1 MDTSIRILVYVG
13 DKNERESIVRLL
25 EGTGFSYVI
34 EATRRDEAEN
44 SLRSLRCSIVICDA
58 ALDGGEAMQL
68 IYAENKRAEASHTRP
83 ASFIYLGDAD
93 NENILREVC
102 RLDNARCLIRPYDT
116 TKLCDAVFQLAS
128 EVKNSQ
134 RTQPTGEESLEAQI
148 SRILHTIGIPAHI
161 KGYAYLRSAIIMTV
175 EDPDIINYV
184 TKSLYPS
191 VAKSYQTTT
200 SRVERA
206 IRHAIEIAWDRG
218 DIETLNS
225 FFGYTISRQRGKP
238 TNSEFIAMIADKL
251 RLGVI
256 M

>member
-68 IYAENKRAEASHTRP
+68 IYAENKRAEAAHTRP

>member
-1 MDTSIRILVYVG
+1 MDTSIRILVYIG
-13 DKNERESIVRLL
+13 DKSERESIARLL
-25 EGTGFSYVI
+25 GGTGFSYVI
-34 EATRRDEAEN
+34 EASRRDEAEN
-44 SLRSLRCSIVICDA
+44 SLRSLHCSIVICDA

-68 IYAENKRAEASHTRP
+68 IYAENKRAEVTHTQP
-83 ASFIYLGDAD
+83 ASFIYLGDSN

-102 RLDNARCLIRPYDT
+102 RLDNALCLIRPYDT
-116 TKLCDAVFQLAS
+116 TKLCDAVFSLAS
-128 EVKNSQ
+128 KAKVSQ
-134 RTQPTGEESLEAQI
+134 RKPSEETLEAQI
-148 SRILHTIGIPAHI
+148 SRILHMIGIPAHI

-175 EDPDIINYV
+175 EEPDIINYV

-191 VAKSYQTTT
+191 VAKSHHTTT

-218 DIETLNS
+218 DVETLNS

-251 RLGVI
+251 RMGVI
-256 M
+256 R

>member
-68 IYAENKRAEASHTRP
+68 IYTENKRAEAAHTRP

-102 RLDNARCLIRPYDT
+102 RLDNALCLIRPYDT

-134 RTQPTGEESLEAQI
+134 RTQPTGEESLEALI

>member
-1 MDTSIRILVYVG
+1 MDTSIRILVYIG

-25 EGTGFSYVI
+25 VGTGFSYVI
-34 EATRRDEAEN
+34 EASRRDEAEN
-44 SLRSLRCSIVICDA
+44 SLRSLHCSIVICDA

-68 IYAENKRAEASHTRP
+68 IYAENKRAELTHTQP
-83 ASFIYLGDAD
+83 ASFIYLGDSH

-102 RLDNARCLIRPYDT
+102 RLDNALCLIRPYDT
-116 TKLCDAVFQLAS
+116 TKLCDAVFSFAS
-128 EVKNSQ
+128 KAKGIQ
-134 RTQPTGEESLEAQI
+134 RKPSEETLEAQI

-175 EDPDIINYV
+175 EEPDIINYV

-191 VAKSYQTTT
+191 VAKSHHTTT

-218 DIETLNS
+218 DVETLNS

-251 RLGVI
+251 RMGVI
-256 M
+256 R

>member
-34 EATRRDEAEN
+34 EASRRDEAEN

-68 IYAENKRAEASHTRP
+68 IYTENKRAEAAHTRP
-83 ASFIYLGDAD
+83 ASFIYLGDSD

>member
-1 MDTSIRILVYVG
+1 MDTSIRILVYIG
-13 DKNERESIVRLL
+13 DKSERESIVRLL

-34 EATRRDEAEN
+34 EASRRDEAEN
-44 SLRSLRCSIVICDA
+44 SLRSLHCSIVICDA

-68 IYAENKRAEASHTRP
+68 INAENKRAEAAHTHP
-83 ASFIYLGDAD
+83 ASFIYLGDSH

-102 RLDNARCLIRPYDT
+102 RLGNALCLIRPYDT
-116 TKLCDAVFQLAS
+116 TKLCDAVFSFAS
-128 EVKNSQ
+128 EAKMSQ
-134 RTQPTGEESLEAQI
+134 RKPSEETLEAQI

-191 VAKSYQTTT
+191 VAKSHHTTT

-218 DIETLNS
+218 DVETLNS

-251 RLGVI
+251 RMGVI
-256 M
+256 R

>member
-13 DKNERESIVRLL
+13 DKSERESIVRLL

-34 EATRRDEAEN
+34 EASRRDEAEN
-44 SLRSLRCSIVICDA
+44 SLRSLHCSIVICDA
-58 ALDGGEAMQL
+58 SLDGGEAMQL
-68 IYAENKRAEASHTRP
+68 IYAENKRAEVAHTQP
-83 ASFIYLGDAD
+83 ASFIYLGDPH

-102 RLDNARCLIRPYDT
+102 RLDNALCLIRPYDT
-116 TKLCDAVFQLAS
+116 TKLCDAVFSLATKAKGTQRRSS
-128 EVKNSQ
+128 EE
-134 RTQPTGEESLEAQI
+134 TLEAQI

-161 KGYAYLRSAIIMTV
+161 KGYAYLRSAIIMAV
-175 EDPDIINYV
+175 EDPDVINYV

-191 VAKSYQTTT
+191 VAKSHQTAA

-218 DIETLNS
+218 DVETLNRL
-225 FFGYTISRQRGKP
+225 FGYTISRQRGKP

-251 RLGVI
+251 RMGVI

>member
-1 MDTSIRILVYVG
+1 MDTSIRILVYIG
-13 DKNERESIVRLL
+13 DKSERESIVRLL
-25 EGTGFSYVI
+25 GGTGFSYVI
-34 EATRRDEAEN
+34 EASRRDEAEN
-44 SLRSLRCSIVICDA
+44 SLRSLHCSIVICDA

-68 IYAENKRAEASHTRP
+68 IYAENKRAEITHTQP
-83 ASFIYLGDAD
+83 ASFIYLGDSH

-102 RLDNARCLIRPYDT
+102 RLDNALCLIRPYDT
-116 TKLCDAVFQLAS
+116 TKLCDAVFSFTSKAK
-128 EVKNSQ
+128 VSQ
-134 RTQPTGEESLEAQI
+134 RKPSEETLEAQI

-175 EDPDIINYV
+175 EEPDIINYV

-191 VAKSYQTTT
+191 VAKSHHTTT

-218 DIETLNS
+218 DVETLNS

-251 RLGVI
+251 RMGVI
-256 M
+256 R

>member
-13 DKNERESIVRLL
+13 DKSERESIVRLL

-34 EATRRDEAEN
+34 EASRRDEAEN
-44 SLRSLRCSIVICDA
+44 SLRSLHCSIVICDA

-68 IYAENKRAEASHTRP
+68 IYAENKRAEAAHTHP
-83 ASFIYLGDAD
+83 ASFIYLGDSH

-102 RLDNARCLIRPYDT
+102 RLGNALCLIRPYDT
-116 TKLCDAVFQLAS
+116 TKLCDAVFSFAS
-128 EVKNSQ
+128 EAKMSQ
-134 RTQPTGEESLEAQI
+134 RKPSEETLEAQI

-191 VAKSYQTTT
+191 VAKSHQTAA

-218 DIETLNS
+218 DVETLNS

-251 RLGVI
+251 RMGVI

>member
-13 DKNERESIVRLL
+13 DKSERESIVRLL

-34 EATRRDEAEN
+34 EASRRDEAEN
-44 SLRSLRCSIVICDA
+44 SLRSLHCSIVICDA

-68 IYAENKRAEASHTRP
+68 IYAENKRAEAAHTHS
-83 ASFIYLGDAD
+83 ASFIYLGDSH

-102 RLDNARCLIRPYDT
+102 RLGNALCLIRPYDT
-116 TKLCDAVFQLAS
+116 TKLCDAVFSFAS
-128 EVKNSQ
+128 EAKMSQ
-134 RTQPTGEESLEAQI
+134 RKPSEETLEAQI

-191 VAKSYQTTT
+191 VAKSHHTTT

-218 DIETLNS
+218 DVETLNS

-251 RLGVI
+251 RMGVI

>member
-13 DKNERESIVRLL
+13 DKSERESIVRLL

-34 EATRRDEAEN
+34 EASRRDEAEN
-44 SLRSLRCSIVICDA
+44 SLRSLHCSIVICDA

-68 IYAENKRAEASHTRP
+68 IYAENKRAEVTHTHP
-83 ASFIYLGDAD
+83 ASFIYLGDSH

-102 RLDNARCLIRPYDT
+102 RLGNALCLIRPYDT
-116 TKLCDAVFQLAS
+116 TKLCDAVFSLATKAKGTQRRSS
-128 EVKNSQ
+128 EE
-134 RTQPTGEESLEAQI
+134 TLEAQI

-191 VAKSYQTTT
+191 VAKSHHTTT

-218 DIETLNS
+218 DVETLNS

-251 RLGVI
+251 RMGVI

>member
-13 DKNERESIVRLL
+13 DKSERESIVRLL
-25 EGTGFSYVI
+25 GGTGFSYVI
-34 EATRRDEAEN
+34 EASRRDEAEN
-44 SLRSLRCSIVICDA
+44 SLRSLHCSIVICDA
-58 ALDGGEAMQL
+58 ALDGGEVMQL
-68 IYAENKRAEASHTRP
+68 IYAENKRAEVTHTQP
-83 ASFIYLGDAD
+83 ASFIYLGDSN

-102 RLDNARCLIRPYDT
+102 RLGNALCLIRPYDT
-116 TKLCDAVFQLAS
+116 TKLCDAVFSFAS
-128 EVKNSQ
+128 EAKMSQ
-134 RTQPTGEESLEAQI
+134 RKPSEETLEAQI

-191 VAKSYQTTT
+191 VAKSHHTTT

-218 DIETLNS
+218 DVETLNS

-251 RLGVI
+251 RMGVI

>member
-1 MDTSIRILVYVG
+1 MDTSIRILVYIG
-13 DKNERESIVRLL
+13 DKSERESIVRLL
-25 EGTGFSYVI
+25 GGTGFSYVI
-34 EATRRDEAEN
+34 EASRRDEAEN
-44 SLRSLRCSIVICDA
+44 SLRSLHCSIVICDA

-68 IYAENKRAEASHTRP
+68 IYAENKRAEVTHTHP
-83 ASFIYLGDAD
+83 ASFIYLGESN

-102 RLDNARCLIRPYDT
+102 RLDNALCLIRPYDT
-116 TKLCDAVFQLAS
+116 TKLCDAVFSFAS
-128 EVKNSQ
+128 KAK
-134 RTQPTGEESLEAQI
+134 RTQRKPSEETLEAQI

-175 EDPDIINYV
+175 EEPDIINYV

-191 VAKSYQTTT
+191 VAKSHHTTT

-218 DIETLNS
+218 DVETLNS

-251 RLGVI
+251 RMGVI
-256 M
+256 R

>member
-13 DKNERESIVRLL
+13 DKSERESIVRLL

-34 EATRRDEAEN
+34 EASRRDEAEN
-44 SLRSLRCSIVICDA
+44 SLRSLHCSIVICDA

-68 IYAENKRAEASHTRP
+68 IYAENKRAEVAHTQP
-83 ASFIYLGDAD
+83 ASFIYLGDSH

-102 RLDNARCLIRPYDT
+102 RLGNALCLIRPYDT
-116 TKLCDAVFQLAS
+116 TKLCDAVFSFAS
-128 EVKNSQ
+128 EAKMSQ
-134 RTQPTGEESLEAQI
+134 RKPSEETLEAQI

-191 VAKSYQTTT
+191 VAKSHHTTT

-218 DIETLNS
+218 DVETLNS

-251 RLGVI
+251 RMGVI

>member
-1 MDTSIRILVYVG
+1 MDTSIRILVYIG
-13 DKNERESIVRLL
+13 DKSERESIVRLL

-34 EATRRDEAEN
+34 EASRRDEAEN
-44 SLRSLRCSIVICDA
+44 SLRSLHCSIVICDA

-68 IYAENKRAEASHTRP
+68 IYAENKRAEAAHTHP
-83 ASFIYLGDAD
+83 ASFIYLGDSH

-102 RLDNARCLIRPYDT
+102 RLGNALCLIRPYDT
-116 TKLCDAVFQLAS
+116 TKLCDAVFSFAS
-128 EVKNSQ
+128 EAKMSQ
-134 RTQPTGEESLEAQI
+134 RKPSEETLEAQI

-191 VAKSYQTTT
+191 VAKSHHTTT

-206 IRHAIEIAWDRG
+206 IRHANEIAWARG
-218 DIETLNS
+218 DVATLNS

-251 RLGVI
+251 RMGVI

>member
-1 MDTSIRILVYVG
+1 MDTSIRILVYIG
-13 DKNERESIVRLL
+13 DKSERESIVRLL
-25 EGTGFSYVI
+25 VGTGFSYVI
-34 EATRRDEAEN
+34 EASRRDEAEN
-44 SLRSLRCSIVICDA
+44 SLRSLHCSSVICDA

-68 IYAENKRAEASHTRP
+68 IYAENKRAEAAHTHP
-83 ASFIYLGDAD
+83 ASFIYLGDSH

-102 RLDNARCLIRPYDT
+102 RLGNALCLIRPYDT
-116 TKLCDAVFQLAS
+116 TKLCDAVFSFAS
-128 EVKNSQ
+128 EAKMSQ
-134 RTQPTGEESLEAQI
+134 RKPSDETLEAQI

-191 VAKSYQTTT
+191 VAKSHHTAT

-218 DIETLNS
+218 DVETLNS

-251 RLGVI
+251 RMGVI

>member
-13 DKNERESIVRLL
+13 DKSERESIVRLL

-34 EATRRDEAEN
+34 EASRRDEAEN
-44 SLRSLRCSIVICDA
+44 SLRSLHCSIVICDA

-68 IYAENKRAEASHTRP
+68 IYAENKRAEVAHTHP
-83 ASFIYLGDAD
+83 ASFIYLGDSH

-102 RLDNARCLIRPYDT
+102 RLGNALCLIRPYDT
-116 TKLCDAVFQLAS
+116 TKLCDAVFSFAS
-128 EVKNSQ
+128 EVKMSQ
-134 RTQPTGEESLEAQI
+134 RKPSEETLEAQI

-191 VAKSYQTTT
+191 VAKSHHTTT

-218 DIETLNS
+218 DVETLNS

-251 RLGVI
+251 RMGVI

>member
-1 MDTSIRILVYVG
+1 MDTSIRILVYIG
-13 DKNERESIVRLL
+13 DKSERESIVRLL

-34 EATRRDEAEN
+34 EASRRDEAEN
-44 SLRSLRCSIVICDA
+44 SLRSLHCSIVICDA
-58 ALDGGEAMQL
+58 SLDGGEAMQL
-68 IYAENKRAEASHTRP
+68 IYAENKRAEAAHTHP
-83 ASFIYLGDAD
+83 ASFIYLGDSH

-102 RLDNARCLIRPYDT
+102 RLGNALCLIRPYDT
-116 TKLCDAVFQLAS
+116 TKLCDAVFSFAS
-128 EVKNSQ
+128 EAKMSQ
-134 RTQPTGEESLEAQI
+134 RKPSEETLEAQI

-191 VAKSYQTTT
+191 VAKSHHTTT

-206 IRHAIEIAWDRG
+206 IRHAIEIAWARG
-218 DIETLNS
+218 DVETLNS
-225 FFGYTISRQRGKP
+225 FFGDTISRQRGKP

-251 RLGVI
+251 RMGVI

>member
-1 MDTSIRILVYVG
+1 MDTSIRILVYIG
-13 DKNERESIVRLL
+13 DKSERESIVRLL
-25 EGTGFSYVI
+25 GCTGFSYVI
-34 EATRRDEAEN
+34 EASRRDEAEN
-44 SLRSLRCSIVICDA
+44 ILRSLHCSIVICDA

-68 IYAENKRAEASHTRP
+68 IYAENKRAEVTHTQP
-83 ASFIYLGDAD
+83 ASFIYLGDSN

-102 RLDNARCLIRPYDT
+102 RLDNALCLIRPYDT
-116 TKLCDAVFQLAS
+116 TKLCDAVFSFAS
-128 EVKNSQ
+128 KAKISQ
-134 RTQPTGEESLEAQI
+134 RRPSEETLEAQI

-175 EDPDIINYV
+175 EEPDIINYV

-191 VAKSYQTTT
+191 VAKSHHTTT

-218 DIETLNS
+218 DVETLNS

-251 RLGVI
+251 RMGVI
-256 M
+256 R

>member
-13 DKNERESIVRLL
+13 DKSERESIVRLL

-34 EATRRDEAEN
+34 EASRRDEAEN
-44 SLRSLRCSIVICDA
+44 SLRSLHCSIVICDA

-68 IYAENKRAEASHTRP
+68 IYAENKRAEAAHTHP
-83 ASFIYLGDAD
+83 ASFIYLGDSH

-102 RLDNARCLIRPYDT
+102 RLGNALCLIRPYDT
-116 TKLCDAVFQLAS
+116 TKLCDAVFSFAS
-128 EVKNSQ
+128 EVKMSQ
-134 RTQPTGEESLEAQI
+134 RKPSEETLEAQI

-161 KGYAYLRSAIIMTV
+161 KGYAYLRSAIIMTI

-191 VAKSYQTTT
+191 VAKSHHTTT

-218 DIETLNS
+218 DVETLNS

-251 RLGVI
+251 RMGVI

>member
-58 ALDGGEAMQL
+58 ALDSGEAMQL
-68 IYAENKRAEASHTRP
+68 IYTENKRAEAAHTRP

-184 TKSLYPS
+184 TKSLYPN

>member
-1 MDTSIRILVYVG
+1 MDTSIRILVYIG
-13 DKNERESIVRLL
+13 DKSERESIVRLL

-34 EATRRDEAEN
+34 EASRRDEAEN
-44 SLRSLRCSIVICDA
+44 SLRSLHCSIVICDA

-68 IYAENKRAEASHTRP
+68 IYAENKRAEAAHTHP
-83 ASFIYLGDAD
+83 ASFIYLGDSH

-102 RLDNARCLIRPYDT
+102 RLGNALCLIRPYDT
-116 TKLCDAVFQLAS
+116 TKLCDAVFSFAS
-128 EVKNSQ
+128 EAKMSQ
-134 RTQPTGEESLEAQI
+134 RKPSDETLEAQI

-191 VAKSYQTTT
+191 VAKSHQTVA

-218 DIETLNS
+218 DVETLNS

-251 RLGVI
+251 RMGVI

>member
-58 ALDGGEAMQL
+58 ALDGGVAMQL
-68 IYAENKRAEASHTRP
+68 IYTENKRAEAAHTRP

>member
-1 MDTSIRILVYVG
+1 MDTTIRILVYTG

-25 EGTGFSYVI
+25 RGTGFSDVI
-34 EATRRDEAEN
+34 EASRRDEAEN
-44 SLRSLRCSIVICDA
+44 SLRSLHCSIVICDA

-68 IYAENKRAEASHTRP
+68 IYAENKRAEAAHTHP
-83 ASFIYLGDAD
+83 ASFIYLGDSH

-102 RLDNARCLIRPYDT
+102 RLDNALCLIRPYDT
-116 TKLCDAVFQLAS
+116 TKLCDAVFSFAS
-128 EVKNSQ
+128 EVKMSQ
-134 RTQPTGEESLEAQI
+134 RKPSEETLEAQI

-175 EDPDIINYV
+175 EDPDVINYV

-191 VAKSYQTTT
+191 VAKSHHTTT

-218 DIETLNS
+218 DVETLNS

-251 RLGVI
+251 RMGVI

>member
-1 MDTSIRILVYVG
+1 MDTSIRILVYIG
-13 DKNERESIVRLL
+13 DKSERESIVRLL
-25 EGTGFSYVI
+25 VGTGFSYVI
-34 EATRRDEAEN
+34 EASRRDEAEN
-44 SLRSLRCSIVICDA
+44 SLRSLHCSIVICDA

-68 IYAENKRAEASHTRP
+68 IYAENKRAELTHTQP
-83 ASFIYLGDAD
+83 ASFIYLGDSN

-102 RLDNARCLIRPYDT
+102 RLDNALCLIRPYDT
-116 TKLCDAVFQLAS
+116 TKLCDAVFSFAS
-128 EVKNSQ
+128 KAKVSQ
-134 RTQPTGEESLEAQI
+134 RKPSEETLEAQI

-191 VAKSYQTTT
+191 VAKSHHTTT

-218 DIETLNS
+218 DVETLNS

-251 RLGVI
+251 RMGVI
-256 M
+256 R

>member
-1 MDTSIRILVYVG
+1 MDTSIRILVYIG
-13 DKNERESIVRLL
+13 DKSERESIVRLL
-25 EGTGFSYVI
+25 GGTGFTYVI
-34 EATRRDEAEN
+34 EASRRDEAEN
-44 SLRSLRCSIVICDA
+44 SLRSLHCSIVICDA

-68 IYAENKRAEASHTRP
+68 IYAENKRAEVTHTQP
-83 ASFIYLGDAD
+83 ASFIYLGDSN

-102 RLDNARCLIRPYDT
+102 RLDNALCLIRPYDT
-116 TKLCDAVFQLAS
+116 TKLCDAVFSFAS
-128 EVKNSQ
+128 EVKMSQ
-134 RTQPTGEESLEAQI
+134 RKPSEETLEAQI

-191 VAKSYQTTT
+191 VAKSHHTTT

-218 DIETLNS
+218 DVETLNS

-251 RLGVI
+251 RMGVI

>member
-68 IYAENKRAEASHTRP
+68 IYTENKRAEAAHTRP
-83 ASFIYLGDAD
+83 ASFIYLGNAD

>member
-13 DKNERESIVRLL
+13 DKSERESIVRLL

-34 EATRRDEAEN
+34 EASRRDEAEN
-44 SLRSLRCSIVICDA
+44 SLRSLHCSIVICDA

-68 IYAENKRAEASHTRP
+68 IYAENKRAEVTHTQP
-83 ASFIYLGDAD
+83 ASFIYLGDSH

-102 RLDNARCLIRPYDT
+102 RLGNALCLIRPYDT
-116 TKLCDAVFQLAS
+116 TKLCDAVFSFAS
-128 EVKNSQ
+128 EVKMSQ
-134 RTQPTGEESLEAQI
+134 RKPSEETLEAQI

-191 VAKSYQTTT
+191 VAKSHHTTT

-218 DIETLNS
+218 DVETLNS

-251 RLGVI
+251 RMGVI